1 MEVADI
7 CCEGRVV
14 SVLEGGY
21 GRTARSAASNNTSP
35 SIDNEDDDEGN
46 MLDKSLFSECG
57 IRHLRAM
64 IDPYNEENLYVE
76 D

>member
-21 GRTARSAASNNTSP
+21 GRTSTSENFDSASFSQNTDFNN
-35 SIDNEDDDEGN
+35 GN
-46 MLDKSLFSECG
+46 NLDKSIFSGCA

-64 IDPYNEENLYVE
+64 IDPFDVE
-76 D
+76 RLH

>member
-21 GRTARSAASNNTSP
+21 GRTQTNDTENN
-35 SIDNEDDDEGN
+35 NQEHL
-46 MLDKSLFSECG
+46 LDKSIFSECAV
-57 IRHLRAM
+57 RHLRAM
-64 IDPYNEENLYVE
+64 IDPNDKEKWY
-76 D
+76 

>member
-21 GRTARSAASNNTSP
+21 GRTQTNDTENNNQ
-35 SIDNEDDDEGN
+35 DHL
-46 MLDKSLFSECG
+46 LDKSIFSECAF
-57 IRHLRAM
+57 RHLRAM
-64 IDPYNEENLYVE
+64 IDPNDKEKWY
-76 D
+76 